1 LAADIEKALGVKSE
15 LIQGKG
21 GVFEITADG
30 KKIFSKKE
38 LGRFPEEDEILGLLK
53 GERKD

>member
-1 LAADIEKALGVKSE
+1 MAADIEKALGVKSE

-21 GVFEITADG
+21 GVFEVTADG

>member
-21 GVFEITADG
+21 GVFEVTADG